1 MASSR
6 VYTKL
11 IASVCV
17 LACVS
22 GPVLMPLYVCTA
34 VADMS
39 GACAPRSLLV
49 ESSSAFGEPKL
60 TFLAART
67 LSDMGVGGVLLGD
80 AVGGAWGRVRAGA
93 ARVKAGTQ
101 MLHCIRAAKAA
112 SQHEGGAES
121 DGQFLVLVRT
131 LVTQNERGEA
141 RRHEVQDGG
150 EEERTE
156 REELQRLRA
165 AVACGADG
173 VVVDVSG
180 SCDDRVVRVQR
191 LCSQLLPSSGGGVEE
206 GASTHTI
213 GAQARLTGVDSGKG
227 VMVLVRMAAGVR
239 VLSEVE
245 QAKLVSAG
253 VCGVLRPDDVSLR
266 AAAAAWACLRSLVP
280 EEGRSPEVLAV
291 DSGAE
296 SLDAGGGREG
306 VEGERW
312 SFKSRES
319 EDSEHPRSQD
329 TGSNRA
335 EGRLRMGAEA
345 FLRSPAS
352 THVGDSRGGGGNCGD
367 HEESPRT
374 EARGAEGVLD
384 AVEMQRLAAGA
395 RNGLQLVEEL
405 HLE

>member
-1 MASSR
+1 
-6 VYTKL
+6 
-11 IASVCV
+11 
-17 LACVS
+17 
-22 GPVLMPLYVCTA
+22 
-34 VADMS
+34 
-39 GACAPRSLLV
+39 
-49 ESSSAFGEPKL
+49 
-60 TFLAART
+60 
-67 LSDMGVGGVLLGD
+67 MGVGGVLLGD
-80 AVGGAWGRVRAGA
+80 AVGGAWGRFRAGA
-93 ARVKAGTQ
+93 TQVKAGTE
-101 MLHCIRAAKAA
+101 MLHCVRAAKAA
-112 SQHEGGAES
+112 SQHEGVAEAE
-121 DGQFLVLVRT
+121 QLLVLVRT

-141 RRHEVQDGG
+141 RQHQVQDDG

-165 AVACGADG
+165 AMACGADG
-173 VVVDVSG
+173 VVVDVSV
-180 SCDDRVVRVQR
+180 SCNDRLVRVQR
-191 LCSQLLPSSGGGVEE
+191 LCSQLLPSIGGGVEK
-206 GASTHTI
+206 A
-213 GAQARLTGVDSGKG
+213 ARLTGVDSNLGKG

-280 EEGRSPEVLAV
+280 EEGRSPEMLAV

-312 SFKSRES
+312 SVISRES

-345 FLRSPAS
+345 FLQSPAS

>member
-1 MASSR
+1 
-6 VYTKL
+6 
-11 IASVCV
+11 
-17 LACVS
+17 
-22 GPVLMPLYVCTA
+22 
-34 VADMS
+34 MS
-39 GACAPRSLLV
+39 GACAPRWLLV

-60 TFLAART
+60 TFLAARA

-80 AVGGAWGRVRAGA
+80 AVGGAWGRFRAGA
-93 ARVKAGTQ
+93 TQVKAGTE
-101 MLHCIRAAKAA
+101 MLHCVRAAKAA
-112 SQHEGGAES
+112 SQHEGVAEAE
-121 DGQFLVLVRT
+121 QLLVLVRT

-141 RRHEVQDGG
+141 RQHQVQDDG

-165 AVACGADG
+165 AMACGADG
-173 VVVDVSG
+173 VVVDVSV
-180 SCDDRVVRVQR
+180 SCNDRLVRVQR
-191 LCSQLLPSSGGGVEE
+191 LCSQLLPSIGGGVEK
-206 GASTHTI
+206 A
-213 GAQARLTGVDSGKG
+213 ARLTGVDSNLGKG

-280 EEGRSPEVLAV
+280 EEGRSPEVLAS

-296 SLDAGGGREG
+296 SLDAGGGRSG
-306 VEGERW
+306 EGERW
-312 SFKSRES
+312 RFISRES
-319 EDSEHPRSQD
+319 EDGEHPRSSD
-329 TGSNRA
+329 TGSIFA
-335 EGRLRMGAEA
+335 EGRVHVGAEA
-345 FLRSPAS
+345 FSQSPAP
-352 THVGDSRGGGGNCGD
+352 THVGDARGGGGGNWGD
-367 HEESPRT
+367 HEEGLRA
-374 EARGAEGVLD
+374 EARGGEGVLD

>member
-1 MASSR
+1 
-6 VYTKL
+6 
-11 IASVCV
+11 
-17 LACVS
+17 
-22 GPVLMPLYVCTA
+22 MPLYVCTA

-93 ARVKAGTQ
+93 ARVKAGTE
-101 MLHCIRAAKAA
+101 MLHCVRAAKAA
-112 SQHEGGAES
+112 SQHEVGAES

-131 LVTQNERGEA
+131 LVTHNERGEA
-141 RRHEVQDGG
+141 QRHQVRDGG
-150 EEERTE
+150 EAERAE
-156 REELQRLRA
+156 KEELQRLRA
-165 AVACGADG
+165 AIACGADG

-191 LCSQLLPSSGGGVEE
+191 LCSQLQPSSCGGVEK
-206 GASTHTI
+206 GASTHTT
-213 GAQARLTGVDSGKG
+213 GAQARLTGVDSGRG
-227 VMVLVRMAAGVR
+227 AMVLVRMAAGVR
-239 VLSEVE
+239 VLSVVE
-245 QAKLVSAG
+245 QAKLASAG

-280 EEGRSPEVLAV
+280 EEGRSPEELAA

-306 VEGERW
+306 GEGERW
-312 SFKSRES
+312 SFISREP
-319 EDSEHPRSQD
+319 EDGEHPCSPD
-329 TGSNRA
+329 TGSNCA
-335 EGRLRMGAEA
+335 EGTLRMGAQA
-345 FLRSPAS
+345 FSHSPAP
-352 THVGDSRGGGGNCGD
+352 THAGDARGGGGNCGH
-367 HEESPRT
+367 HEETPRA
-374 EARGAEGVLD
+374 EAREAKGVLD
-384 AVEMQRLAAGA
+384 AEEMQRLAAGA